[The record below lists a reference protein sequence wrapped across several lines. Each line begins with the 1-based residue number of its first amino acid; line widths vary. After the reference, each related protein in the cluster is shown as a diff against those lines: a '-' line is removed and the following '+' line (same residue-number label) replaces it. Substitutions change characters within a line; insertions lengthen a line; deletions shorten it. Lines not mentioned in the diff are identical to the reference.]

1 MKITIDHSII
11 KALLVFAAKNDLRYY
26 LNSIAIDATRD
37 RVALVATDGHM
48 LMSIAV
54 PASDVDNKLTG
65 EYIISRA
72 DLEAVKP
79 MKAGKHALPITIEIT
94 EPAPTPDPDRAGV
107 MIKHNTTYKITGLTS
122 VTNTLVDG
130 KFPDWRRVIPPTLSG
145 EVAHFNLELITRLND
160 ARKALSVDWH
170 NVVIHHNGR
179 SAAQVTG
186 LGNESIVIVMP
197 MRVDS
202 DDKPMIP
209 AWAKLA

>member
-54 PASDVDNKLTG
+54 PEADVDNKLTG

-94 EPAPTPDPDRAGV
+94 EPAPTPDPDQPGV

-130 KFPDWRRVIPPTLSG
+130 KFPDWRRVIPATLSG
-145 EVAHFNLELITRLND
+145 EVAHFNLELMTRLND

-179 SAAQVTG
+179 SA
-186 LGNESIVIVMP
+186 GNWL
-197 MRVDS
+197 R
-202 DDKPMIP
+202 
-209 AWAKLA
+209 

>member
-11 KALLVFAAKNDLRYY
+11 KALLVFAARNDLRYY
-26 LNSIAIDATRD
+26 LNGIAIDATRD

-130 KFPDWRRVIPPTLSG
+130 KFPDWRRVVPQTLSG
-145 EVAHFNLELITRLND
+145 ELAQFNLELLSRIDDIRKTLGRGACD
-160 ARKALSVDWH
+160 AT
-170 NVVIHHNGR
+170 IHHNGN
-179 SAAQVTG
+179 SCAQVTG
-186 LGNESIVIVMP
+186 LHPDALMLVMP
-197 MRVDS
+197 CRSNDAQG
-202 DDKPMIP
+202 DAPIP
-209 AWAKLA
+209 SWARM